1 MLKKN
6 KMSVCYDFPINKHKS
21 LLICELTLYLQTL
34 NQSDVRNSRNIW
46 KAV

>member
-6 KMSVCYDFPINKHKS
+6 KIYACYDFSINKQKS